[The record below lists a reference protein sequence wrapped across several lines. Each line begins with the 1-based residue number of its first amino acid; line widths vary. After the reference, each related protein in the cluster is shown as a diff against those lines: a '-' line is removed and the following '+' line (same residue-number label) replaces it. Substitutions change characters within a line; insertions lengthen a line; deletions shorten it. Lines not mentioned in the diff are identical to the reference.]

1 MNRPRGFPAT
11 TSNRNAKFAE
21 EIGISKPNKY
31 VIRTTALTPGVR
43 TRYFFA
49 TREAARRW
57 CAQYL
62 VPRSI
67 IKKNE

>member
-1 MNRPRGFPAT
+1 M
-11 TSNRNAKFAE
+11 
-21 EIGISKPNKY
+21 SKPNKY
-31 VIRTTALTPGVR
+31 VIRTNAVEGGKRVR
-43 TRYFFA
+43 YYFA